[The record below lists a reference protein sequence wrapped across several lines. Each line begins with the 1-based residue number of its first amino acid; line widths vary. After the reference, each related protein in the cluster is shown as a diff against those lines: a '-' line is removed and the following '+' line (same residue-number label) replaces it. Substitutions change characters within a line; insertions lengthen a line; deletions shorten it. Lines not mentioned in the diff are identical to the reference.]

1 MEINTVKFNLLTVDG
16 ESVNGTVREV
26 YHRSR
31 TQIKGSACKVI
42 GTIAMKNKQKSV
54 DSSLFYVQNP
64 ISGLL
69 VEDVDFRKLEIVF
82 VQFIKTEDHKDTPF
96 VMELIIL
103 YL

>member
-1 MEINTVKFNLLTVDG
+1 M
-16 ESVNGTVREV
+16 
-26 YHRSR
+26 
-31 TQIKGSACKVI
+31 

-69 VEDVDFRKLEIVF
+69 VEDVDFGKLEIVF

-103 YL
+103 YIFSLMMLEHVTV